1 MEYRITTDSL
11 GTDNNKVILTITD
24 TLESVCIQ
32 IDDWDRHK
40 MKACIPIEAI
50 RKLLKIKEIT

>member
-24 TLESVCIQ
+24 NLELVCIQ
-32 IDDWDRHK
+32 IDDCDKHG
-40 MKACIPIEAI
+40 MKACIPIEVI
-50 RKLLKIKEIT
+50 RKLLKIKDT